1 MTHLRE
7 NERRAISNCQ
17 KLYRPHHGLG
27 IYGNYSWLKRR
38 VRTAQT
44 GERILLHFDAFGL
57 ILNKDESVTC
67 SPENL
72 KSICEKFLPKFHYST
87 LQLQDGSVGPTKLEW
102 EIIYQ
107 RLVVE
112 KRGGLCYER
121 DEVLWQLLTKI
132 GFEVWGEELCNTL
145 KLGWLK
151 AIEIW
156 SGCSAFICLIS
167 SAFVE

>member
-1 MTHLRE
+1 MSKNTSDSPRIRDLRE
-7 NERRAISNCQ
+7 LFMTQ
-17 KLYRPHHGLG
+17 GRPRLT
-27 IYGNYSWLKRR
+27 NR
-38 VRTAQT
+38 
-44 GERILLHFDAFGL
+44 L

-67 SPENL
+67 SAENL

-121 DEVLWQLLTKI
+121 DEVLWQLLNKI
-132 GFEVWGEELCNTL
+132 GFEVWGEELCKTL
-145 KLGWLK
+145 IKWGASSQWSSSLYCLLK
-151 AIEIW
+151 N
-156 SGCSAFICLIS
+156 SD
-167 SAFVE
+167 

>member
-1 MTHLRE
+1 MT
-7 NERRAISNCQ
+7 Q
-17 KLYRPHHGLG
+17 GRPRLA
-27 IYGNYSWLKRR
+27 N
-38 VRTAQT
+38 
-44 GERILLHFDAFGL
+44 GL

-67 SPENL
+67 SAENL

-121 DEVLWQLLTKI
+121 DEVLWQLLNKI
-132 GFEVWGEELCNTL
+132 GFEVWVTNSVTPL
-145 KLGWLK
+145 KFKGPCTQIDLWTSIL
-151 AIEIW
+151 
-156 SGCSAFICLIS
+156 
-167 SAFVE
+167 